1 MTDFENSIVSAI
13 RDCIARHTY
22 CDWDES
28 EGLYCCEI
36 YADYRDEADNKS
48 VCEWCKSKT
57 PFIRFLRRPS
67 GVVFRLL
74 HKL

>member
-13 RDCIARHTY
+13 RDCIDRHTY
-22 CDWDES
+22 CDWNES

-48 VCEWCKSKT
+48 VASGT
-57 PFIRFLRRPS
+57 AGNNGIRTGTES
-67 GVVFRLL
+67 CTGQIFRLRAV
-74 HKL
+74 

>member
-13 RDCIARHTY
+13 CDCIDRHTY

-36 YADYRDEADNKS
+36 YADYRDEAEIIVDPKHLTGIT
-48 VCEWCKSKT
+48 KY
-57 PFIRFLRRPS
+57 
-67 GVVFRLL
+67 G
-74 HKL
+74 KLS